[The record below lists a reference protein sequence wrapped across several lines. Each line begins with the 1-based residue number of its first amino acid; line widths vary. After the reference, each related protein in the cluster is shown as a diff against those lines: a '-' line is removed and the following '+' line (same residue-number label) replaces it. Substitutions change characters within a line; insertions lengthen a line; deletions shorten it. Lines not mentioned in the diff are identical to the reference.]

1 MVRAI
6 ERSILFQQPLQEA
19 APAAKG
25 LSLPCKMAPSTRS
38 LANRAF
44 EQLTGSA
51 FSKTD
56 SSSMEYLVYE
66 IFREA
71 ARPQTNGKTLEF
83 LLDSLEDDAP
93 QNLQPVLIK
102 CLDLAEA
109 NPALSARLEMR
120 LKTLEESSFQSSA
133 ALGLTDDIQETD
145 WSRLGLLAAAALT
158 SLLVLSALFGAR
170 PVPKTEDLPCL
181 PSEAPV
187 GPLLGEEGCLAA
199 PANLTESTRVQI
211 PQETPPPAAL
221 QTAAAPARQP
231 LSEESCPAA
240 PANQTPSSS
249 VQIPHETPPPAAV
262 QTAAAPALSSNLDG
276 LIETVGLP
284 AGVTRP
290 QVEQAVAY
298 AEARHKLQKFF
309 ERNREMFVPMKE
321 TPPAPEPVPNPPAES
336 IASPSLL
343 VPAAAVAAGVGIVHL
358 W

>member
-6 ERSILFQQPLQEA
+6 EGNIHSQPVACCAEAPVEKGRSFPL
-19 APAAKG
+19 
-25 LSLPCKMAPSTRS
+25 SAPSARS

-56 SSSMEYLVYE
+56 SPSMEYLVYE

-71 ARPQTNGKTLEF
+71 VQPQTNGKTLEF

-102 CLDLAEA
+102 CLDLTQA
-109 NPALSARLEMR
+109 NPALSARLQKR
-120 LKTLEESSFQSSA
+120 LKTLEGSSFQSSA
-133 ALGLTDDIQETD
+133 ALGLSDDVHETD

-170 PVPKTEDLPCL
+170 PVPKTEDLHCL
-181 PSEAPV
+181 PSE
-187 GPLLGEEGCLAA
+187 
-199 PANLTESTRVQI
+199 
-211 PQETPPPAAL
+211 
-221 QTAAAPARQP
+221 APARQP

-240 PANQTPSSS
+240 SSANLTLPSS
-249 VQIPHETPPPAAV
+249 VQIPQETPPPAAV
-262 QTAAAPALSSNLDG
+262 QTPAAPALSSNLDG
-276 LIETVGLP
+276 LIDTVGLP